1 MTTPAVAARTTQMA
15 VLVAYAP
22 PPARYAR
29 VAQLGALLVKGG
41 SPNVVAECAQIALLV
56 AYATGVPNQSRTRAW
71 TFTLDGHIFYVL
83 NLGPEG
89 TWVYDKT
96 TQQWSKWC
104 TAGTGQWNMNNG
116 TMWGTNRIVGGDSI
130 NGYVWEMNPAA
141 IFDDGWRDI
150 DHVVTGGLVSRTRV
164 YHSVDDLRLSC
175 SVGQIDEVAG
185 ATMSMAYSDDQ
196 GKTWSDEFP
205 LNLMLG
211 DFSDEI
217 VWRSLGSFNA
227 PGRIF
232 RISDVGGLVR
242 IDGCDAAIDNFDEDE
257 QQGGGG
263 RGG

>member
-1 MTTPAVAARTTQMA
+1 MALPALSAKMTQMA
-15 VLVAYAP
+15 VLVTYPP

-29 VAQLGALLVKGG
+29 ESQAAVLLVKEG
-41 SPNVVAECAQIALLV
+41 STDVVARVPQMAVLIAYV
-56 AYATGVPNQSRTRAW
+56 TGVPNQSRTRAW

-96 TQQWSKWC
+96 TQQWSKWE
-104 TAGTGQWNMNNG
+104 TDGYGVWNMQNG
-116 TMWGTNRIVGGDSI
+116 CMWGTNRIVAGDTLTDQ
-130 NGYVWEMNPAA
+130 VWEMNPKA

-150 DHVVTGGLVSRTRV
+150 DHVVTGGLVSRTRI
-164 YHSVDDLRLSC
+164 YHGVEDFRLSC

-185 ATMSMAYSDDQ
+185 ATMSLAYSDDQ

-205 LNLMLG
+205 LNLLLD

-232 RISDVGGLVR
+232 RVSDVGGLIR
-242 IDGCDAAIDNFDEDE
+242 IDGADAGIDSFDQDSVQRE
-257 QQGGGG
+257 GGQ
-263 RGG
+263 